1 MRRSTPARRA
11 RAATAALATSAF
23 VLVPTATATATP
35 EPGAPAGAPK
45 NVIVLI
51 GDGMGYNTVDLASAY
66 QYGTTFHQAV
76 VNPSTGAVTHVPG
89 TASQVYQHFPVQV
102 GQSNHSASGRAAYDP
117 QAAWADFDW
126 VASGATD
133 SAAAATALATGVKT
147 KNGVLGIAPDGTVL
161 ENLTQRA
168 DALGKATGVVT
179 SVPFSHATP
188 AGYAAHNAN
197 RNDLAGVTHEYLEA
211 DYLDVV
217 IGAGHPY
224 YDDSHR
230 LLTTPSFGYVSQT
243 DWQRLVDGQTG
254 YTLLQ
259 EKGQF
264 EALAAGADVP
274 ERVFGAVQVGSTLQQ
289 GRASLAGATQPFEAP
304 LNDVPDLPTLTRG
317 ALNVLDREE
326 NGFFVMVE
334 GGAIDWSGHAND
346 QVTSIEETV
355 DFNRAVETAVTWVE
369 ENSSW
374 DETLLIVTADHETG
388 YLAGAGADPTW
399 TSLVPGGEGAV
410 AGHTWHSG
418 NHTNQLVPV
427 YARGAGADALT
438 ARATG
443 SDPVRG
449 AYLDNTDLATVLLD
463 ELWDYVPSAGE
474 GGVEVSATLPEQA
487 PAGSLA
493 LSVAA
498 DAVALG
504 DAQNLGDRLRLAA
517 PLPTVAVTDSRT
529 GDLGGWSVSGQ
540 ATDLVGDGARLRAG
554 YLGWSPV
561 VLSARQ
567 GVTAGDAVTG
577 SLDGGTGLTAPAA
590 LATADATGRTGTTQL
605 SADLR
610 LDVPVDSRAGTYT
623 GTVTVTLFPVD

>member
-11 RAATAALATSAF
+11 RAATTALTASALVLAPAAVAVA
-23 VLVPTATATATP
+23 A
-35 EPGAPAGAPK
+35 PGAPAGAPK

-66 QYGTTFHQAV
+66 QFGTTYHQVV
-76 VNPSTGAVTHVPG
+76 VNPSSGAVEHVPG
-89 TASQVYQHFPVQV
+89 TPSQVYQQFPVEV
-102 GQSNHSASGRAAYDP
+102 GQTNFSTSGRAAYDP
-117 QAAWADFDW
+117 AAAWGDFDW
-126 VASGATD
+126 IASGATD
-133 SAAAATALATGVKT
+133 SAAAATALATGTKT
-147 KNGVLGIAPDGTVL
+147 ANGALGIAPDGTVL

-168 DALGKATGVVT
+168 DALGKATGIVT

-197 RNDLAGVTHEYLEA
+197 RNDLAGVTHEYIEA

-224 YDDSHR
+224 YDDSHT
-230 LLTTPSFGYVSQT
+230 LLTTPSYGYVSQG

-254 YTLLQ
+254 FTFL
-259 EKGQF
+259 EDKAQF
-264 EALAAGADVP
+264 EALAAGSDLP
-274 ERVFGAVQVGSTLQQ
+274 ERVFGAVQVGSTFQQ

-304 LNDVPDLPTLTRG
+304 LNDVPDLPTLTTG
-317 ALNVLDREE
+317 ALNVLGQDDD
-326 NGFFVMVE
+326 GFFVMIE
-334 GGAIDWSGHAND
+334 SGAIDWSGHAND

-355 DFNRAVETAVTWVE
+355 DFNRSVEAAVTWVE
-369 ENSSW
+369 QHSSW
-374 DETLLIVTADHETG
+374 DETLVVVTADHETG

-399 TSLVPGGEGAV
+399 TSLVPGGEGAI

-427 YARGAGADALT
+427 YAKGAGADAIEAL
-438 ARATG
+438 ATG
-443 SDPVRG
+443 TDPVRG
-449 AYLDNTDLATVLLD
+449 AYLDNTDLANVLLGD
-463 ELWDYVPSAGE
+463 LWDYVPSAGE
-474 GGVEVSATLPEQA
+474 GGIEVSATLPEQA

-504 DAQNLGDRLRLAA
+504 DAENLGDRLRLAA
-517 PLPTVAVTDSRT
+517 ALPTVAVTDSRS

-561 VLSARQ
+561 VLTSRD
-567 GVTAGDAVTG
+567 GLVAGEAVAGT
-577 SLDGGTGLTAPAA
+577 LDGGTGLGAPAA
-590 LATADATGRTGTTQL
+590 LATADAAGRTGTTQL

-610 LDVPVDSRAGTYT
+610 LDVPVDSRPGTYT
-623 GTVTVTLFPVD
+623 GTVTVSLFPVD